1 MSSLGDA
8 MTRRIKQQQGDMTP
22 EQQAAA
28 EAARK
33 KAAEDAAKVLKGN
46 NWKEEK

>member
-8 MTRRIKQQQGDMTP
+8 MTRRIKAQRGEQTA

-28 EAARK
+28 EEARRK
-33 KAAEDAAKVLKGN
+33 SAEEAAKVLKGD
-46 NWKEEK
+46 NWKEGK